1 MLVQELKESVCHLDP
16 SIRGVKEHPF
26 SVMSPTPGVLL
37 DYEMKLSDETLQA
50 PMGVFFPSVFCLPD
64 DHTPLMWGQ
73 QPLNPDCED
82 IFDEANWVGEGGSN
96 PQGKGVGSAC
106 KSEAQGVSSSV
117 SASLGSGNG
126 NAELPEAT
134 KRLKNVPPGKLLG
147 LDQAVHFSI
156 DCASKESGMSVLA
169 M

>member
-1 MLVQELKESVCHLDP
+1 MCHLDP
-16 SIRGVKEHPF
+16 SVRGVKEHPF

-73 QPLNPDCED
+73 QLLYPDCED
-82 IFDEANWVGEGGSN
+82 LFDEGHWMGEGGTA
-96 PQGKGVGSAC
+96 PQGKGAVS
-106 KSEAQGVSSSV
+106 KNEGVSSSANAAI
-117 SASLGSGNG
+117 SSNG
-126 NAELPEAT
+126 IAELPEAT
-134 KRLKNVPPGKLLG
+134 KRLKNVPAGKLLG

-156 DCASKESGMSVLA
+156 DCASKRCMKSMMHLLEPF
-169 M
+169 